1 MKADAHRHATL
12 NTPEPRTP
20 CALAFA
26 EVTFAYRS
34 APVVEH
40 VSLTVAPGE
49 RVGLLGPNGAGK
61 STLLRLASG
70 VLRPADGSV
79 RVLGD
84 EVQRISRRAMARR
97 VAVVPQDFTVQF
109 AYTVRQIVE
118 MGRLPYGDIWGGG
131 RAGDREVVAAALA
144 TTDTLA
150 LAERVYNELSGG
162 ERQRVLIA
170 LALAQGSPILLLDEP
185 TAHLD
190 IKHQI
195 EVLEL
200 LLRLNRERGLTI
212 VAALHD
218 LNLAARYFDRL
229 ILFRRRIL
237 ADGPP
242 AHVLDATLLS
252 GVYETPV
259 RVGILRGEEHL
270 SILPPESGPSVREPR
285 AGDDAPARVHVLAG
299 GGSGE
304 LLMRTLADARVPF
317 SAGPLN
323 VGDSDCALAERLAL
337 ACIAEPPYAAVS
349 PQGVAAARERILL
362 AGVVSVCPMPLGPGN
377 VALIE
382 VALEAARGAQ
392 GQEPQGQE
400 PQGQEPQGAR
410 VVLLEP
416 GLALAE
422 GVGRASSAE
431 SVRAGMRERVAARD
445 FTGRGVA
452 LYEALLAAG
461 AVVAGSPAAALA
473 AIEVDASSGA

>member
-1 MKADAHRHATL
+1 MNSTTAAVL
-12 NTPEPRTP
+12 SPN
-20 CALAFA
+20 ALSAPAAVAFA
-26 EVTFAYRS
+26 NVTFAYRRE
-34 APVVEH
+34 AVVER

-70 VLRPADGSV
+70 VLRPASGSV
-79 RVLGD
+79 WVLG
-84 EVQRISRRAMARR
+84 EEPRLVPRREMARR
-97 VAVVPQDFTVQF
+97 VAVVPQDFAIQF

-118 MGRLPYGDIWGGG
+118 MGRLPYGDIWGSA
-131 RAGDREVVAAALA
+131 RASDRAAVEAALA

-170 LALAQGSPILLLDEP
+170 LALAQESPILLLDEP

-200 LLRLNRERGLTI
+200 LRQLNRAGDLTVI
-212 VAALHD
+212 AALHD

-229 ILFRRRIL
+229 ILLRRHVL

-242 AHVLDATLLS
+242 GQVLDAALLS
-252 GVYETPV
+252 RVYETQV
-259 RVGILRGEEHL
+259 RVGILRGEERL
-270 SILPPESGPSVREPR
+270 SVLPSAATGTIGALGSAQGE
-285 AGDDAPARVHVLAG
+285 AGAELTPTARVHVLAG

-304 LLMRTLADARVPF
+304 LLMRALADARVLF
-317 SAGPLN
+317 TAGPLN

-337 ACIAEPPYAAVS
+337 ACIAEPPYAPVS
-349 PQGVAAARERILL
+349 PQGLVAASERILS
-362 AGVVSVCPMPLGPGN
+362 AGAVIVCPMPLGPGN

-382 VALEAARGAQ
+382 GVIEAARRG
-392 GQEPQGQE
+392 
-400 PQGQEPQGAR
+400 GAR

-416 GLALAE
+416 GLALGGE
-422 GVGRASSAE
+422 TTGQ
-431 SVRAGMRERVAARD
+431 GMRDRLRAAVAGRD

-452 LYEALLAAG
+452 LYEELLVAA
-461 AVVAGSPAAALA
+461 AEIADSPRAALA
-473 AIEVDASSGA
+473 AILADLDGGSRDGA